1 MGELKYVYI
10 KRGKEWEKHVSHTL
24 RIQISYRHMGS
35 EKIIFPKERGKH
47 VSRTLRMPFCYC
59 HMGSGKVM
67 FPNERGICQE
77 QVADYFFLLAELKK
91 IVPDFFR
98 TTPELLLLSIRV

>member
-1 MGELKYVYI
+1 
-10 KRGKEWEKHVSHTL
+10 
-24 RIQISYRHMGS
+24 MGS

-59 HMGSGKVM
+59 HMGSANIIFPKEREKHVSRMLRIPFCYHHMGSGKVV
-67 FPNERGICQE
+67 FPNEGGICQE